1 MSILA
6 WKCCI
11 GNCDFFGFVRPQVEK
26 KLAGRLQ
33 AGMQAWTA
41 ALQGQ
46 KDEDI
51 DIPMDTDTPDKP
63 IHKPGG
69 DPKVGNFFQID
80 ISLRYSF
87 HLKDKNIYFNFLNG
101 SSSPFFSG

>member
-1 MSILA
+1 
-6 WKCCI
+6 
-11 GNCDFFGFVRPQVEK
+11 
-26 KLAGRLQ
+26 
-33 AGMQAWTA
+33 MQAWTA

-69 DPKVGNFFQID
+69 DPKVSNLLQINMG
-80 ISLRYSF
+80 LRALLQ
-87 HLKDKNIYFNFLNG
+87 LKDKKINLNFLNWITSIFSSWG
-101 SSSPFFSG
+101 SYF